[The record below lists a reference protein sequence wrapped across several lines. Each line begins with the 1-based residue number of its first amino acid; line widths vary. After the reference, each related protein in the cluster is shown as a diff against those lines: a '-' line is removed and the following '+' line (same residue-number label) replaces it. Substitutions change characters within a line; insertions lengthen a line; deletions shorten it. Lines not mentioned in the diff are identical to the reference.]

1 MALLPKF
8 GSLRDKSWPPSTE
21 WSGLNYWWG
30 RDGSIKSTGLKKN
43 KTAVPPH
50 FHCWCLVTVTFRVIC
65 TSIYLINIWQVVSF
79 QVFLLHCR
87 ERSPASPRPWATQ
100 GQTSP
105 KSQWPSRLVCFRC
118 SSVPHDSHGS
128 DMAFISLLSLAGG
141 RQLSSEG

>member
-1 MALLPKF
+1 MALPPKF
-8 GSLRDKSWPPSTE
+8 GSLRDESWPPSTE

-30 RDGSIKSTGLKKN
+30 RDGSMSSTGLKKN
-43 KTAVPPH
+43 TTAVPPH

-65 TSIYLINIWQVVSF
+65 TSIYLINIWQVVSS

-118 SSVPHDSHGS
+118 SSVPQDSHGS